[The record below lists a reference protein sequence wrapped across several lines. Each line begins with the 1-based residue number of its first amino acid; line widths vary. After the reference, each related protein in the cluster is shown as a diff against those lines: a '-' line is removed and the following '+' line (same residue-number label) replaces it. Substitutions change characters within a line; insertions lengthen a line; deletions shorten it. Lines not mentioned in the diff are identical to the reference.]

1 MNEHDWLLSL
11 QQLSIRSSAQLEP
24 NKKCF
29 EVARTQL
36 FQDGALE
43 NLLCVCGSLCF
54 DCAVLVPPGHW
65 TDVLGDKA
73 APRGCLQ

>member
-1 MNEHDWLLSL
+1 MNEHDWLLFTPTTLNQEFGS
-11 QQLSIRSSAQLEP
+11 